1 MERKQVFFF
10 FLVPLPLGFISCNI
24 FPSSMPGIGVIG
36 KMTSLPAGMMINAEE
51 NRAMFFI
58 KLSIFLLLL
67 LCVCVCVCCYEVFF
81 EQCKFSNSNW
91 SFFERYFCPF
101 FWILVCVKTPLF
113 SFSIYYLC
121 CCLGKNNG
129 DDDIIDIIVSLLFSR
144 ARRFAVSSSSFS
156 RSMSSSSFPSFV
168 ISGGERR
175 RRR

>member
-1 MERKQVFFF
+1 MSQNWIGTQTICFFF
-10 FLVPLPLGFISCNI
+10 SLPLPLGFISCNI
-24 FPSSMPGIGVIG
+24 FPSSMPGSGVVG

-67 LCVCVCVCCYEVFF
+67 LCVYVFVVMRCFSTANSQTQIGAFWKIFLSLFLMVCRCQISTF
-81 EQCKFSNSNW
+81 
-91 SFFERYFCPF
+91 
-101 FWILVCVKTPLF
+101 LF
-113 SFSIYYLC
+113 LYYGC

-129 DDDIIDIIVSLLFSR
+129 DDDIINVIVSLLFSR
-144 ARRFAVSSSSFS
+144 ARRFASSSSFA
-156 RSMSSSSFPSFV
+156 RRMSSSSFPSFV